1 MKVRRLQVLVLEV
14 FRSGNKRNPVYVQ
27 SLFKKNVES
36 KTYKD
41 DVKVPIRNS
50 VTFGNKSIRVLCHHI
65 WNVLPAELKRET
77 SYRKFKTQID
87 NCFGPTYM

>member
-14 FRSGNKRNPVYVQ
+14 FRSGNKRNLFTCKVY
-27 SLFKKNVES
+27 LKKNVES

-50 VTFGNKSIRVLCHHI
+50 VTFGNKSIRVLGHHI